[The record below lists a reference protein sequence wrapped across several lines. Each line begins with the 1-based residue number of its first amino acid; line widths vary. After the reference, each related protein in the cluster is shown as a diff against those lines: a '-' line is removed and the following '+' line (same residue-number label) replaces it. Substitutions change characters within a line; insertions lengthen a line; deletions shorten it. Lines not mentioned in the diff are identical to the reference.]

1 MIKVF
6 CPHCNREIQIED
18 ENTIYILKRINSS
31 IYQCKCQKKF
41 LIYYYDENNIKTL
54 RISRK

>member
-18 ENTIYILKRINSS
+18 ENKIYNLKRINNST
-31 IYQCKCQKKF
+31 YQCKCQKKF
-41 LIYYYDENNIKTL
+41 LIYYDENNIKTL

>member
-18 ENTIYILKRINSS
+18 ESKIYNLKRINNST
-31 IYQCKCQKKF
+31 YQCKCQKKF
-41 LIYYYDENNIKTL
+41 LIYYDENNIKTL